1 MRLGGGSSLSRCV
14 GEADAKLQ
22 DLRYAVVDVETTG
35 VGAEVDRVIEVAVVP
50 VVQGTIGDLHH
61 WLVNPG
67 RRIPPVVTRLTG
79 IDSGMVRSAPRFAK
93 VAGAVRRVLGGHL
106 FVAHNAGFDWNFLQ
120 AEFARLGGPP
130 MVGHRLCTVRLARV
144 LLPRLRRHSLDHI
157 SAYLGIEN
165 PARHR
170 AWGDALAT
178 ARVLV
183 RLVEMAQ
190 SRGLTTLHSLL
201 EYTATRRP
209 RRLRR
214 ALPAAAEWQEAP

>member
-1 MRLGGGSSLSRCV
+1 MRWGRSSSLSRCN

-35 VGAEVDRVIEVAVVP
+35 AGANANRVIEVAVVP
-50 VVQGTIGDLHH
+50 VVQGTIGDVHH

-67 RRIPPVVTRLTG
+67 RPIPPPITRLTG
-79 IDSGMVRSAPRFAK
+79 ISSAMVRSAPRFGQ
-93 VAGAVRRVLGGHL
+93 VAGAVRRVLGGRL

-120 AEFARLGGPP
+120 AEFARVGGPL
-130 MVGHRLCTVRLARV
+130 MVGHRLCTVRLARA

-157 SAYLGIEN
+157 SGYLGIEN

-183 RLVEMAQ
+183 QLIEMAQ
-190 SRGLTTLHSLL
+190 SRGLTTLHSLS
-201 EYTATRRP
+201 EYTAKRRP

-214 ALPAAAEWQEAP
+214 ALPAAAEWEEAP

>member
-130 MVGHRLCTVRLARV
+130 MVGHRLCTVRLARA